1 MDDGTEVCYDRLE
14 SDAEYNA
21 AEATERR
28 EQHDRIRYSQLRKEY
43 HCLRKKF
50 GDDEKSAWHLLSS
63 VIVDSPTLV

>member
-50 GDDEKSAWHLLSS
+50 GDDEKSA
-63 VIVDSPTLV
+63 